1 MWNNENSPTEY
12 NYARLRCLRVPDIG
26 AGTDRLYFQ
35 PAGLRPWEKSVVNAD
50 SHDVHGGETG
60 SDDTKRYFQRPLVV
74 SALTFLQN

>member
-1 MWNNENSPTEY
+1 MLVCAASGY
-12 NYARLRCLRVPDIG
+12 QILALC
-26 AGTDRLYFQ
+26 TDSLYFQ

>member
-1 MWNNENSPTEY
+1 M
-12 NYARLRCLRVPDIG
+12 RVCNASGYQISAPC
-26 AGTDRLYFQ
+26 TDSLYFQ
-35 PAGLRPWEKSVVNAD
+35 PAGLRPWEKSMVKAD